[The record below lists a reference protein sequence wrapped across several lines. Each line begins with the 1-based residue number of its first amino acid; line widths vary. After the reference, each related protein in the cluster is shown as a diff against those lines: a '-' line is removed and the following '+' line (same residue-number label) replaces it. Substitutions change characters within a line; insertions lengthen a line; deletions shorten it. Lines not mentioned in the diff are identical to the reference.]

1 MASTTLIVL
10 FNLKTGVSPEDYE
23 RFANEMDIPTVK
35 RLHSV
40 DNFRVF
46 RSTGLFGAEGPA
58 PYQYVEMIEVNSL
71 EGLIADVGNPEVGKV
86 VAAFRDYAE
95 NPVFIMSD
103 EI

>member
-1 MASTTLIVL
+1 
-10 FNLKTGVSPEDYE
+10 
-23 RFANEMDIPTVK
+23 
-35 RLHSV
+35 V

-58 PYQYVEMIEVNSL
+58 PYQYVEVIEVNSL